1 MSEVTN
7 GRVVFKSIPEAYP
20 IPGENIVY
28 DTSEKID
35 LDNVPLNGGIL
46 LKTLEVSVDPY
57 MRGRMRDASIE
68 SYAPAFHLNES
79 IDGFG
84 VAVVVRSESSEAKKG
99 DYVYGMIQYQNYNIV
114 KDLKSTNLSK
124 FVNSENLPLSTY
136 VGVLG
141 MPGKTAFMAWREY
154 SKAKKGETAFV
165 STGAG
170 PVGSLV
176 IQLAKMDGLKVI
188 GSAGSAD
195 KVQFMKECGADVAF
209 NYKKENVADVLKREG
224 PIDMRALPFNYSGVP
239 RQLTMLKVTGTTSAG
254 RPSMPRLRLPGLMDD
269 LSNANL
275 FQVVSKSLSIHGFIT
290 GRLEAKHNEDFYKT
304 IPPLVANGTIKHQ
317 EQVFH
322 GLEKVGDVILA
333 VQKGENT
340 AKAVVHVADA

>member
-1 MSEVTN
+1 MPEVTN
-7 GRVVFKSIPEAYP
+7 GRVLFKSIPEGYP
-20 IPGENIVY
+20 VPGENIVY

-68 SYAPAFHLNES
+68 SYVDAFELNES
-79 IDGFG
+79 ITGFG
-84 VAVVVRSESSEAKKG
+84 VAVIVRSESSEVKEG
-99 DYVYGMIQYQNYNIV
+99 DYVSGMIQYQNYSIV

-124 FVNSENLPLSTY
+124 FVHSEKLPLSTY
-136 VGVLG
+136 IGVLG
-141 MPGKTAFMAWREY
+141 MPGKTAFMAWKEY
-154 SKAKKGETAFV
+154 SKSKKGETAFV

-209 NYKKENVADVLKREG
+209 NYKEENVADVLKREG
-224 PIDMRALPFNYSGVP
+224 PIDIYWDNVGGETLEAALDASRLN
-239 RQLTMLKVTGTTSAG
+239 G
-254 RPSMPRLRLPGLMDD
+254 RFIECGMISEYNSKEGAPIR
-269 LSNANL
+269 NL
-275 FQVVSKSLSIHGFIT
+275 YQTIAKSLSIHGFIQW
-290 GRLEAKHNEDFYKT
+290 RLEAKHNEDFYKT

-322 GLEKVGDVILA
+322 GLDKVGDVILA

-340 AKAVVHVADA
+340 AKAVVHVADE

>member
-1 MSEVTN
+1 MPEVTN
-7 GRVVFKSIPEAYP
+7 GRVLFKSIPEGYP
-20 IPGENIVY
+20 VPGENIVY

-68 SYAPAFHLNES
+68 SYVDAFELNGS
-79 IDGFG
+79 ITGFG
-84 VAVVVRSESSEAKKG
+84 VAVVVRSESSEVKEG
-99 DYVYGMIQYQNYNIV
+99 DYVSGMIQYQNYSIV

-124 FVNSENLPLSTY
+124 FVNSEKLPLSTY
-136 VGVLG
+136 IGVLG
-141 MPGKTAFMAWREY
+141 MPGKTAFMAWKEY
-154 SKAKKGETAFV
+154 SKSKKGETAFV

-224 PIDMRALPFNYSGVP
+224 PIDIYWDNVGGETLEAALDASRLN
-239 RQLTMLKVTGTTSAG
+239 G
-254 RPSMPRLRLPGLMDD
+254 RFIECGMISEYNSKEGAPIR
-269 LSNANL
+269 NL
-275 FQVVSKSLSIHGFIT
+275 YQTIAKSLSIHGFIQW
-290 GRLEAKHNEDFYKT
+290 RLEAKHNEDFYKT

-322 GLEKVGDVILA
+322 GLDKVGDVILA

-340 AKAVVHVADA
+340 AKAVVHVADE

>member
-224 PIDMRALPFNYSGVP
+224 PIDIYWDNVGGETLDAALEASRLN
-239 RQLTMLKVTGTTSAG
+239 G
-254 RPSMPRLRLPGLMDD
+254 RFIECGMISEYNSKEGAPIR
-269 LSNANL
+269 NL